1 MAVRQVQANRTKK
14 IDTIDRWSSAF
25 HTFMSIYLVK
35 HPNRFAELLKYA
47 ETVRMAA
54 MQFPG
59 FGWRRY
65 DKQFRLGQ
73 EAHPSRSWGHCI
85 VNCGS
90 LSQ

>member
-1 MAVRQVQANRTKK
+1 M
-14 IDTIDRWSSAF
+14 

-35 HPNRFAELLKYA
+35 HFSRFAELLKYA

-73 EAHPSRSWGHCI
+73 EAHPSRSWGHWI